1 MPRTYTSKS
10 LKSKSNKSKKKGLS
24 LSAPLVPLKELSAF
38 EENYHLHNK
47 KKIIEALK
55 SSGIHKLNKDKAH
68 LFITNQKTPL
78 RIQAAKDLIDNTH
91 YITLKD
97 TFRIIEKLI
106 IKTYEDIEKHYN
118 HLTKEE
124 RQNIKIYM
132 YTGPNDKSFYFFAC
146 IAMYCIEKYNN
157 KNKQAPLQIPIF
169 VDRINTDFLVALGN
183 NTLIIVDD
191 VSYSGSQLAKM
202 LDSYYNRI
210 CIIEGRQ
217 PPNIY
222 AVLSALNEFSLN
234 RLSTVTL
241 TTTEKGSKLK
251 QGPSPFKIFYLKE
264 RLYKPLVKI
273 IGIERY
279 YYVNLFFNAWL
290 SSATNLAM
298 YLDHKVADTTS
309 TYKNVYVYGPIVPV
323 TYDLNFTYGNT
334 MGDIYSY
341 KYCTEEENDK
351 LLKDFI
357 KKNPAY
363 TSKKGKTYNSDF
375 SNIKGYLINKAKEE
389 VIDIQDSTY
398 FNQKVND
405 IITNKE
411 NKDTIQ
417 FMPFIEICNKSD
429 KLTRIIE
436 NQEIQDMDYIFFMAD
451 PEVNTTEIEEL
462 IELTSSNLD
471 DVMRLTT
478 LLDNYRC
485 PMHWY
490 KDPENPLRLI

>member
-1 MPRTYTSKS
+1 
-10 LKSKSNKSKKKGLS
+10 
-24 LSAPLVPLKELSAF
+24 
-38 EENYHLHNK
+38 
-47 KKIIEALK
+47 
-55 SSGIHKLNKDKAH
+55 
-68 LFITNQKTPL
+68 
-78 RIQAAKDLIDNTH
+78 
-91 YITLKD
+91 
-97 TFRIIEKLI
+97 
-106 IKTYEDIEKHYN
+106 
-118 HLTKEE
+118 
-124 RQNIKIYM
+124 
-132 YTGPNDKSFYFFAC
+132 
-146 IAMYCIEKYNN
+146 
-157 KNKQAPLQIPIF
+157 
-169 VDRINTDFLVALGN
+169 
-183 NTLIIVDD
+183 
-191 VSYSGSQLAKM
+191 
-202 LDSYYNRI
+202 
-210 CIIEGRQ
+210 
-217 PPNIY
+217 
-222 AVLSALNEFSLN
+222 
-234 RLSTVTL
+234 
-241 TTTEKGSKLK
+241 
-251 QGPSPFKIFYLKE
+251 
-264 RLYKPLVKI
+264 
-273 IGIERY
+273 
-279 YYVNLFFNAWL
+279 
-290 SSATNLAM
+290 M